1 MTADAAQLADTT
13 QRMGPDAAKG
23 SPTAEIAALLGVLAT
38 LFLDNVRSMDDT
50 VTRVT
55 DLVMRE
61 GRPSR
66 ELIVT
71 LQSFDRLKQEFEA
84 LTGALAR
91 YADST
96 ANVPLFGE
104 ERAQF
109 GRDVINA
116 ISLSEL
122 KGRFHDRMDSN
133 APSPSLAELPEP
145 DANEVE
151 VDVIF

>member
-13 QRMGPDAAKG
+13 QLTGPDPSKA

-55 DLVMRE
+55 ELVMRE

-84 LTGALAR
+84 LSDALAR

-96 ANVPLFGE
+96 TAVPLFGE

-116 ISLSEL
+116 ISLSDL
-122 KGRFHDRMDSN
+122 KDRFHDRMDSN
-133 APSPSLAELPEP
+133 SPSLFAALPEP
-145 DANEVE
+145 DENEVE
-151 VDVIF
+151 MDVIF